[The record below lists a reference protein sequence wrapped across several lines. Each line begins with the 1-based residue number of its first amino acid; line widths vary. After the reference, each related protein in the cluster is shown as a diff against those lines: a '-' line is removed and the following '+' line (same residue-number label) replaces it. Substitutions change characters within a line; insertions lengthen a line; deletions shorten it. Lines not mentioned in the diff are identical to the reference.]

1 MSKREAR
8 YLVTEVAAERQLEFV
23 AGDGRVHQVSVRI
36 GRPRRDRRHSNG
48 DWVCPYDIGG
58 VSGRYRRWAYGI
70 DGMQALNLAYHI
82 IPAELTRLAKQ
93 AGGGEYRFLGE
104 EGIGFADG
112 CGLLVSDLVD
122 RTVSRRSRA
131 SVGRRQLRRTRD

>member
-1 MSKREAR
+1 MARREAG

-23 AGDGRVHQVSVRI
+23 AGDGRVHRVSVRI
-36 GRPRRDRRHSNG
+36 GRPRRDRKHPNG
-48 DWVCPYDIGG
+48 DWVCPYDISG

-82 IPAELTRLAKQ
+82 IPVELTRLAKQ
-93 AGGGEYRFLGE
+93 AGGGQYRFLGE

-122 RTVSRRSRA
+122 RTVSTRSRA
-131 SVGRRQLRRTRD
+131 GMKARKVRRKRE